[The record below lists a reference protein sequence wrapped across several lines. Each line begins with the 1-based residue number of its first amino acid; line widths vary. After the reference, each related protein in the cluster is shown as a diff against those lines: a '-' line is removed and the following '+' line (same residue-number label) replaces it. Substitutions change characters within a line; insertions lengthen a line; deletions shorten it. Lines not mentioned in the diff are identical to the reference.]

1 MVFLDVA
8 FFLSCV
14 LLLKDLCQFKSFFD
28 FLTEMFFALECS
40 FLFFEVCVVRFLFPF
55 EDFTVE
61 NYEVESLLNFRIS
74 AGRACLMFVVIP
86 TLYNVD
92 IAMVETGSECQSTD
106 YMSSQCKNCCGGW
119 LGGSVVPA
127 KFLRV
132 FLDKLSVVDETSNA
146 LAVVW
151 FGNGA
156 RCVSRDVT
164 LHRLSA
170 YS

>member
-1 MVFLDVA
+1 
-8 FFLSCV
+8 
-14 LLLKDLCQFKSFFD
+14 
-28 FLTEMFFALECS
+28 MFFALEGS
-40 FLFFEVCVVRFLFPF
+40 FLFFEVCFVRFLIPF

-61 NYEVESLLNFRIS
+61 NYEVESLLEFRIG

-86 TLYNVD
+86 TLYNED
-92 IAMVETGSECQSTD
+92 IAMVETGSECQFTD
-106 YMSSQCKNCCGGW
+106 CMSSQGKNCCGG
-119 LGGSVVPA
+119 LLRGNVVPA
-127 KFLRV
+127 KSLLV

-151 FGNGA
+151 VGNGA

-170 YS
+170 S